1 MSNPYDDDQ
10 LDRPEDI
17 TNGVDFLRECQV
29 CGEYRHVSW
38 FEAHR
43 RGCAACSFFGRE
55 YINGLPPTS
64 QLILPASL
72 KRN

>member
-1 MSNPYDDDQ
+1 MSNPYDDEN

-17 TNGVDFLRECQV
+17 TNGVDYIIECPE
-29 CGEYRHVSW
+29 CGEYRHKSW

-55 YINGLPPTS
+55 YLNGLPPTS
-64 QLILPASL
+64 QLILPASY